1 MLLEKM
7 ELVDLKKVLE
17 LMLEKEQLE
26 VELEKVEEQQQ

>member
-17 LMLEKEQLE
+17 LVLENEQLE